1 MYDVK
6 GKSIRDI
13 MNIAE
18 GDFLSFTERE
28 QKAVTSRLVSAAN
41 KRARRFV
48 KGTGEQINLK
58 SYTSKGKFSVKG
70 KTKKSGEL
78 ADEFKRVKEFLSRK
92 TSSLRGYKEFKKKL
106 EEESKYVGKRK
117 DEVPDYTDLDIDF
130 ETGEIIE
137 PYQSEEDYE
146 PFELSTGDVWQ
157 ATDDVLEGSRSE
169 LETKIVYE
177 IHDMVQ
183 DFMSERRSKKYNE
196 LSANQK
202 EKLKEQIDKY
212 IQDNSTDYGTFS
224 GNM

>member
-1 MYDVK
+1 MFDVT

-18 GDFLSFTERE
+18 GDFLSLTEKE

-41 KRARRFV
+41 KRVRRFV
-48 KGTGEQINLK
+48 KSVGEVNLK
-58 SYTSKGKFSVKG
+58 SYTSEGKFSVKG
-70 KTKKSGEL
+70 KTKKGGEL
-78 ADEFKRVKEFLSRK
+78 AHEFNRVKEFLSRK
-92 TSSLRGYKEFKKKL
+92 TSSVRGYKEFKKKL
-106 EEESKYVGKRK
+106 EEESKYVGDRKGK
-117 DEVPDYTDLDIDF
+117 DEPQVDLNIDF

-157 ATDDVLEGSRSE
+157 ATDDILEGSRSE

-183 DFMSERRSKKYNE
+183 DYMSDRRVNKLNE
-196 LSANQK
+196 LDSVK
-202 EKLKEQIDKY
+202 REKLKENIDKY
-212 IQDNSTDYGTFS
+212 IQSNSNDYGTFS